1 MAGSFARLFVMLWL
15 AGCAALTTSTQVQSG
30 RRALLVNDPEGAL
43 PYFLEA
49 AQSAPNY
56 VYRSVDFHE
65 GIWTYV
71 GRTQYATKR
80 YAEARQSLER
90 ALSLDPTDLL
100 ARLYFGLTLARTG
113 DGARGAK
120 EIIAGMKGIYDF
132 IDYMNRARPIQAFW
146 DPLFEIRKAIDPYLA
161 RSSSDDLVI
170 PPGLIDDAEWL
181 GNKMEDEV
189 ERVRQD
195 EQRMYQREFDRRGG
209 GVGRIWHRVLNSPL
223 R

>member
-1 MAGSFARLFVMLWL
+1 MKIVRIIASLSVLLLF
-15 AGCAALTTSTQVQSG
+15 AGCAAFTTGTQVTSG
-30 RRALLVNDPEGAL
+30 RQALLVNDPERAL

-49 AQSAPNY
+49 AQSDPNY

-90 ALSLDPTDLL
+90 ALSLDSTDLL
-100 ARLYFGLTLARTG
+100 ARLYFGLTLARSG
-113 DGARGAK
+113 DEARGAK
-120 EIIAGMKGIYDF
+120 EILEGMKGIYDW
-132 IDYMNRARPIQAFW
+132 IDYMNRTRPFQAYW
-146 DPLFEIRKAIDPYLA
+146 DPLREIRKAIEVYLP
-161 RSSSDDLVI
+161 SKPGKDLVM
-170 PPGLIDDAEWL
+170 PEGLVADADWL

-195 EQRMYQREFDRRGG
+195 ERRQYERDFDRRGG
-209 GVGRIWHRVLNSPL
+209 ASVGIGIGF
-223 R
+223 

>member
-1 MAGSFARLFVMLWL
+1 MILLL
-15 AGCAALTTSTQVQSG
+15 PGCAAFTTSTQVQSG
-30 RRALLVNDPEGAL
+30 RRALLVNDPEAAL

-49 AQSAPNY
+49 AQTNPNY

-90 ALSLDPTDLL
+90 ALALDPTDLL
-100 ARLYFGLTLARTG
+100 GRLYFGLALARTG

-120 EIIAGMKGIYDF
+120 EILAGMKGIYDF

-146 DPLFEIRKAIDPYLA
+146 DPMFEIRKAIDPYLA
-161 RSSSDDLVI
+161 RSPSDDLVT
-170 PPGLIDDAEWL
+170 PPGLIADAEWL

-195 EQRMYQREFDRRGG
+195 EQRQYQREYDRREGG
-209 GVGRIWHRVLNSPL
+209 SIGFGIGF
-223 R
+223 

>member
-1 MAGSFARLFVMLWL
+1 MKIARSIASLSVILSL
-15 AGCAALTTSTQVQSG
+15 SGCAAFTTGTQVQSG

-43 PYFLEA
+43 PYFFEA
-49 AQSAPNY
+49 AQSDPNY

-90 ALSLDPTDLL
+90 ALAQDSTDLL
-100 ARLYFGLTLARTG
+100 ARLYFGLALARTG
-113 DGARGAK
+113 DQARGTK
-120 EIIAGMKGIYDF
+120 EILAAMKGIYEF
-132 IDYMNRARPIQAFW
+132 IDYMNRTRPIQAFW
-146 DPLFEIRKAIDPYLA
+146 DPMSDIRKAIEVYVPVAPANDV
-161 RSSSDDLVI
+161 VI
-170 PPGLIDDAEWL
+170 PEGLIADAEWL

-195 EQRMYQREFDRRGG
+195 EQRWYQRDFDRRGG
-209 GVGRIWHRVLNSPL
+209 GSVGFGIGF
-223 R
+223 

>member
-1 MAGSFARLFVMLWL
+1 MNITRSIPSLSLILVLG
-15 AGCAALTTSTQVQSG
+15 GCAAFTTGTQVQSG

-49 AQSAPNY
+49 AQSDPNY

-90 ALSLDPTDLL
+90 ALALDPTDLL
-100 ARLYFGLTLARTG
+100 ARLYYGLALARSG
-113 DGARGAK
+113 DNARGAK
-120 EIIAGMKGIYDF
+120 EILAGMKGIYDF
-132 IDYMNRARPIQAFW
+132 IEYMNRARPIQAFW
-146 DPLFEIRKAIDPYLA
+146 DPMSEIRKAIEVYLL
-161 RSSSDDLVI
+161 RTPGNDVVI
-170 PPGLIDDAEWL
+170 SEGLIADGEWL

-195 EQRMYQREFDRRGG
+195 EQRWYQREFDRRDGG
-209 GVGRIWHRVLNSPL
+209 SVGIGIGF
-223 R
+223 

>member
-1 MAGSFARLFVMLWL
+1 MKMATSLAWLSVILLL
-15 AGCAALTTSTQVQSG
+15 AGCAAFTTGTQVQTG

-146 DPLFEIRKAIDPYLA
+146 DPMFEIRKAIDPYLA
-161 RSSSDDLVI
+161 RSPSDDLVT
-170 PPGLIDDAEWL
+170 PPGLIADAEWL

-195 EQRMYQREFDRRGG
+195 EQRQYQREYDRREGG
-209 GVGRIWHRVLNSPL
+209 SIGFGIGF
-223 R
+223 

>member
-1 MAGSFARLFVMLWL
+1 MKMARSIASLSLLLLL
-15 AGCAALTTSTQVQSG
+15 AGCAAFTTGTQVTSG
-30 RRALLVNDPEGAL
+30 RQALLANDPGGAL

-49 AQSAPNY
+49 AQSDPNY

-90 ALSLDPTDLL
+90 ALSLDSTDLL
-100 ARLYFGLTLARTG
+100 AKLYFGLTMARSG
-113 DGARGAK
+113 DNARGAK
-120 EIIAGMKGIYDF
+120 EILDAMKGIYDW
-132 IDYMNRARPIQAFW
+132 IDYMNRTRPFQAYW
-146 DPLFEIRKAIDPYLA
+146 DPLGEIRKAIEIYLPSA
-161 RSSSDDLVI
+161 VGNDAVI
-170 PPGLIDDAEWL
+170 PEGLVADAEWL

-195 EQRMYQREFDRRGG
+195 ERRQYERDFDRRGG
-209 GVGRIWHRVLNSPL
+209 ASVGFGIGF
-223 R
+223 

>member
-1 MAGSFARLFVMLWL
+1 MNIARSIPSLSLILVLG
-15 AGCAALTTSTQVQSG
+15 GCAAFTTGTQVQSG
-30 RRALLVNDPEGAL
+30 RRALLVNDPERAL

-49 AQSAPNY
+49 AQSDPNY

-100 ARLYFGLTLARTG
+100 ARLYFGLTLARSG
-113 DGARGAK
+113 DEPRGAK
-120 EIIAGMKGIYDF
+120 EILAGMKGIYDF

-146 DPLFEIRKAIDPYLA
+146 DPLGEIRKAIEVYLPVA
-161 RSSSDDLVI
+161 PGKDVLM
-170 PPGLIDDAEWL
+170 PEGLIADAEWL

-195 EQRMYQREFDRRGG
+195 EQRWHQREFDRSRDGG
-209 GVGRIWHRVLNSPL
+209 SFGIGIGF
-223 R
+223 

>member
-1 MAGSFARLFVMLWL
+1 MKMARSLAWL
-15 AGCAALTTSTQVQSG
+15 SMILLLPGCAAFTTSTQAQSG
-30 RRALLVNDPEGAL
+30 RRALLVNDPEAAL

-49 AQSAPNY
+49 AQTNPNY

-100 ARLYFGLTLARTG
+100 GRLYFGLALVRTG

-120 EIIAGMKGIYDF
+120 EIIAGMRGIYDF

-146 DPLFEIRKAIDPYLA
+146 DPMFEIRKAIDPYLA
-161 RSSSDDLVI
+161 RSPSDDLVI
-170 PPGLIDDAEWL
+170 PAGLIADAEWL

-195 EQRMYQREFDRRGG
+195 EQRQYQREYDRREGG
-209 GVGRIWHRVLNSPL
+209 SIGFGIGF
-223 R
+223 